1 VDSIT
6 SNLPAI
12 ALVLAGLGLTTMLV
26 MQALQISHLRQRLD
40 LLTRGVDGESLEGV
54 LDAHLE
60 LVHQVSEDL
69 DELSSRTSSLETTAE
84 HHFARVGLVR
94 FNPFPDT
101 GGNQSFALA
110 MLDESD
116 DGFIVSSLHSR
127 TGTRLYAKAVAAG
140 KADNTLSSEE
150 AEAIDLARARKTR
163 ARPAAVPARL
173 APRPVPT
180 AASVRRVE
188 SPVAPEP
195 EPVPVPVVTP
205 VRAKAAP
212 ALPPLP
218 PAASVIEP
226 APAPEIEPEPEHVG
240 LEEPVAP
247 EPRKAGFR
255 GRMGFLAALKPG
267 GVAPEPDEEPA
278 DMPEIADPPVR
289 VSASARTTAPAAA
302 GADRKDGS
310 AGQTKGDAESSPDEG
325 HDPDRTGRRPGSI
338 GR

>member
-1 VDSIT
+1 VNSIT

-12 ALVLAGLGLTTMLV
+12 ALILAGLGITTMLV
-26 MQALQISHLRQRLD
+26 MQTLQVSHLRQRLD

-69 DELSSRTSSLETTAE
+69 DELTSRTSSLETTAE

-110 MLDESD
+110 MLVESD
-116 DGFIVSSLHSR
+116 VGFIVSSLHSR
-127 TGTRLYAKAVAAG
+127 TGTRLYAKAVTAG

-150 AEAIDLARARKTR
+150 AEAIDMARVRKTKVR
-163 ARPAAVPARL
+163 PAAAPVRPAARPA
-173 APRPVPT
+173 PT
-180 AASVRRVE
+180 AASVRQMAT
-188 SPVAPEP
+188 PVAPEP
-195 EPVPVPVVTP
+195 EPVPAPVVAP
-205 VRAKAAP
+205 VRARAAV
-212 ALPPLP
+212 ALPPVP
-218 PAASVIEP
+218 PVATAIEP
-226 APAPEIEPEPEHVG
+226 APEPEPEHAEP
-240 LEEPVAP
+240 EEPVAT

-278 DMPEIADPPVR
+278 DLPEIAEPPVR
-289 VSASARTTAPAAA
+289 VSPPAPAAA
-302 GADRKDGS
+302 PASGGGDRKGGS
-310 AGQTKGDAESSPDEG
+310 AGQSKGVTESSPDEDY
-325 HDPDRTGRRPGSI
+325 DPDRTGRPAGSI